1 MKYRETTV
9 YKKKPKGW
17 KVLEGT
23 LTQPVG
29 TVWISNGE
37 PIFKKGK
44 DGKPHKNPKRK
55 TALCVENEA
64 LMITRIAEQRN
75 YKDKNAADFVADA
88 KTEKKIKAEMNRQ
101 RRARLAWEREREKR
115 ARAAGKNQA
124 KKKGGKK

>member
-44 DGKPHKNPKRK
+44 DGK
-55 TALCVENEA
+55 
-64 LMITRIAEQRN
+64 
-75 YKDKNAADFVADA
+75 
-88 KTEKKIKAEMNRQ
+88 
-101 RRARLAWEREREKR
+101 
-115 ARAAGKNQA
+115 
-124 KKKGGKK
+124 